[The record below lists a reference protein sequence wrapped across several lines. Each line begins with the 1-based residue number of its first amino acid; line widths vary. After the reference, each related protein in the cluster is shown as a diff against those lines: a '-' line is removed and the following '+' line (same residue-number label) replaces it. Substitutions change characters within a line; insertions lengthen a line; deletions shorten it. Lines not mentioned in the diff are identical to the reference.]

1 MKKRNIIIIS
11 LSTISLVFAGL
22 LYLAVTTFPELIEEE
37 KIEHEEEY
45 VEEIFTDAPTQAGFV
60 PEIDEEPA
68 ETFVLFDENYFE
80 FDEEIPYIPAEN
92 IVVEDVEPVIVEA
105 EEIEIEPII
114 EETVEDVVIEE
125 VAPIA
130 VASSCGSSASKIDY
144 QVTFVAEHCHVFIQ
158 EEEAVTT
165 QTVADKVDFEIVCEE
180 GYFLELDSILVS
192 DPLCEEY
199 LEEETSFIS
208 NIHNDIV
215 VTIIPTY
222 AEEVMEEEEPLLTLE
237 EKREVLNMTEINN
250 DTAIMNTT
258 IIAIGISEVLA
269 YILIKRKRHHR
280 FRFYR

>member
-1 MKKRNIIIIS
+1 M
-11 LSTISLVFAGL
+11 
-22 LYLAVTTFPELIEEE
+22 
-37 KIEHEEEY
+37 
-45 VEEIFTDAPTQAGFV
+45 
-60 PEIDEEPA
+60 
-68 ETFVLFDENYFE
+68 
-80 FDEEIPYIPAEN
+80 
-92 IVVEDVEPVIVEA
+92 
-105 EEIEIEPII
+105 
-114 EETVEDVVIEE
+114 
-125 VAPIA
+125 
-130 VASSCGSSASKIDY
+130 
-144 QVTFVAEHCHVFIQ
+144 
-158 EEEAVTT
+158 
-165 QTVADKVDFEIVCEE
+165 DFEIVCEE

-222 AEEVMEEEEPLLTLE
+222 AEEVMEEEEPLLMLE